1 MKKLFSILMILTATL
16 LLYACVKKI
25 SVKVENKELT
35 YKLGTTLDKIEQPK
49 KELETLDHWLV
60 NGEKASND
68 YILKQGDNITAVWR
82 AKKFF
87 TVKFDNILEPIE
99 EQVIR
104 EDMLVSKPTNPIKKY
119 YVFTGWKLDGQEFDF
134 TKHIS
139 SDITLTAS
147 WHSIGAPMKKV
158 YISVDG
164 VKKEAQGYYVEDLP
178 IPKGLMKNGWFR
190 GWWFGGKWFC
200 DDADILNNLTP
211 LEDGKTYYATNYN
224 WVSFRYEIYDKK
236 ILDDPKV
243 DYTNQ
248 KTYENY
254 FIGHYPNIN
263 FPTYYEIKQHHI
275 NDLLNLEYLKYI
287 EPIQGYKII
296 AIRAFDKQTLV
307 KKHTIK
313 DGIFISLVNKDVKD
327 IAVLMIKN

>member
-1 MKKLFSILMILTATL
+1 MKKLFSILMILTATI

-25 SVKVENKELT
+25 SVKVDNKELT
-35 YKLGTTLDKIEQPK
+35 YKLGTTLDKIDKPK
-49 KELETLDHWLV
+49 KELEILDHWLV
-60 NGEKASND
+60 NGQKVSND
-68 YILKQGDNITAVWR
+68 YTLKQGDNITAVWR
-82 AKKFF
+82 SKKFF

-178 IPKGLMKNGWFR
+178 IPEIMKGGYFTYWSNNG
-190 GWWFGGKWFC
+190 KQ
-200 DDADILNNLTP
+200 LN
-211 LEDGKTYYATNYN
+211 ATDTLSEQEEYKAECME
-224 WVSFRYEIYDKK
+224 WIKIRYIIYDKAITNDK
-236 ILDDPKV
+236 TIDLYDGFTYQKYYIAEYNESIHDYPILKGTTFKSIENFNYIDKV
-243 DYTNQ
+243 
-248 KTYENY
+248 EA
-254 FIGHYPNIN
+254 P
-263 FPTYYEIKQHHI
+263 
-275 NDLLNLEYLKYI
+275 
-287 EPIQGYKII
+287 QGYKMYIVEPYPNNKKGKII
-296 AIRAFDKQTLV
+296 NNILHLPITV
-307 KKHTIK
+307 NIHSIECVIYK
-313 DGIFISLVNKDVKD
+313 D
-327 IAVLMIKN
+327 

>member
-1 MKKLFSILMILTATL
+1 MKKLFSILMILTATI

-25 SVKVENKELT
+25 SVKVDNKELT

-49 KELETLDHWLV
+49 KELEVLDYWLV
-60 NGEKASND
+60 NGEKVSN
-68 YILKQGDNITAVWR
+68 YYTLKQGDNITAVWR

-134 TKHIS
+134 TKHLS
-139 SDITLTAS
+139 CDITLTAS

-178 IPKGLMKNGWFR
+178 IPNGLMKKGWFNGR
-190 GWWFGGKWFC
+190 WFVDNKY
-200 DDADILNNLTP
+200 LVNKLTP
-211 LEDGKTYYATNYN
+211 LEDGKTYFADYN
-224 WVSFRYEIYDKK
+224 SWVSFRYEIYDKK

-243 DYTNQ
+243 DYTSW

-275 NDLLNLEYLKYI
+275 NDLLKLEYLKYI

-296 AIRAFDKQTLV
+296 SIIALKTQTIL
-307 KKHTIK
+307 KEHTIK
-313 DGIFISLVNKDVKD
+313 DGIFVSLVNKDVNEID
-327 IAVLMIKN
+327 VLMIKN